1 MINWTL
7 GIVVNI
13 SPEYV
18 DSEWL
23 AKYFKVSSFFLIQIV
38 WSFVVIVSLYLIGFI
53 LCLQTHIYIYIEVYL
68 YSLNVIFA
76 TFGVM
81 IKSTIF
87 VTKQQFQ
94 ELNVCF
100 VLSIK
105 FCEIITNGTNFGYET
120 KPKQINVECRIN
132 IYT

>member
-23 AKYFKVSSFFLIQIV
+23 AKYFKVSSFFQIV
-38 WSFVVIVSLYLIGFI
+38 WSFVVIVSLYLIRFA
-53 LCLQTHIYIYIEVYL
+53 LCLHTHIYIELYL